1 MPTWHTTFERL
12 VKRISAIDAFTAQ
25 DAAAAR
31 AILDLDRKARDVDQ
45 WSKDNWAFHRAIYAP
60 SGKQH
65 LMTVLESLW
74 QKADRYLRL
83 VWQLA
88 SWQSTSFAEH
98 QQILEAVA
106 AKDKRLAKRLTKEH
120 IEAAGKAM
128 RDALSSHQADI
139 EP

>member
-1 MPTWHTTFERL
+1 MRVALEL
-12 VKRISAIDAFTAQ
+12 LALDSAIDAFGAQ

-31 AILDLDRKARDVDQ
+31 AVLEIDREAGDVDQ

-60 SGKQH
+60 CGKHH
-65 LMTVLESLW
+65 LMNVLESLW

-98 QQILEAVA
+98 QRILEAVE

-120 IEAAGKAM
+120 ITAASTVM
-128 RDALSSHQADI
+128 LDALSSHQADTK
-139 EP
+139 